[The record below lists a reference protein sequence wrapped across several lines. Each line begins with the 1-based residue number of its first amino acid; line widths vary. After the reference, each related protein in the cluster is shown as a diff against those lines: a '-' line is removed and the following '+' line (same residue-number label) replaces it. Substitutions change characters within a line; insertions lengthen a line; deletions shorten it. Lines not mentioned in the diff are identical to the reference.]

1 MVVKNI
7 KLTTLYFII
16 SLASLLMILWLV
28 DYAEWG
34 IPTMFPLVQL
44 RTYGILILL
53 AFMLINYLFQK
64 QLQRSDPEI
73 SIFKMISL
81 STIVI
86 FFSLLVYQF
95 IRQNIILE
103 RSLSSMTLLSAA
115 GPTIVFIFIVASTTL
130 SLKKITGVAKQI
142 PLVLLLLMFFFFKQY
157 FRLIEW

>member
-34 IPTMFPLVQL
+34 IPTMFPQVQL
-44 RTYGILILL
+44 RTYGVLILL
-53 AFMLINYLFQK
+53 DFLLINYLFQR
-64 QLQRSDPEI
+64 QLQKSNPEI
-73 SIFKMISL
+73 SIFKMITL

-86 FFSLLVYQF
+86 FFSLLAYQI

-103 RSLSSMTLLSAA
+103 RPLSSQILLSVA
-115 GPTIVFIFIVASTTL
+115 GPTLIFIFIAASTTL
-130 SLKKITGVAKQI
+130 SLKKVNGVAKLI
-142 PLVLLLLMFFFFKQY
+142 PMVLLLLIFFFFKQY
-157 FRLIEW
+157 FRSIEW